1 MTPRR
6 RSPSRRPPAFV
17 ERLREHGV
25 EPLSQGEVILSTWE
39 PNETAVL
46 EAIRDLGLEHQVIFN
61 KGAVMVLPPG
71 VNKAT
76 GLDAALEDL
85 QLSAHNVVGIGDAE
99 NDIAFLNRCGCAVA
113 VANALPSIKERA
125 DVVTEGARGQGVV
138 EIAERLLAN
147 DLADVPTPCRLRIDL
162 SEAEADAHWPGRG
175 AAVLIAGT
183 SGSGK
188 STLVQAMLERL
199 TERDYQFCIIDPEG
213 DYEQL
218 ANAFTVGSQDQ
229 PPAMGQVMDIL
240 EDPRANLAVNLLAIK
255 LRERPNTFT
264 DLLSRLLQLRLRR
277 GRPHWI
283 IVDEA
288 HHMVSPA
295 VAAHASELPKQLDG
309 LVFVTVHADQ
319 LAPAA
324 LEKVKLV
331 MAVGEA
337 QDETISIFRPPEL
350 AVRSPSSLTGAG
362 TAADHDRLERRN
374 RRRLRVLAR
383 PVPKGERRRHI
394 RKYAEGQ
401 LGEDKSFYFR
411 GPDNRLKLRAQNL
424 SMFMQLADGVDDATW
439 LHHLRQGDY
448 SRWFREA
455 VKDQD
460 LARQVAEAEAVAG
473 LGRLG
478 QPRAHLHRDRAP
490 LHGSRRRLSPP
501 PPLAP
506 AIGHGPDAAA
516 VPWSCCHP
524 CRLAVTSRRNST
536 TVVEG
541 GGHEFGSQ
549 RRARH
554 RGLGLRRGALV
565 RDDAGPAGRRRD
577 PL

>member
-1 MTPRR
+1 MYYQAVAFDYDGTLAKDGHVDEATIGALRR
-6 RSPSRRPPAFV
+6 LKESGRRLILVSGRERADLLRVFPELDLFDRLVLENGAVLCGPGDATAALAEPPPAVFV

-25 EPLSQGEVILSTWE
+25 DPLSVGDVIVSTWE

-71 VNKAT
+71 INKAS
-76 GLDAALEDL
+76 GLQAALEDL
-85 QLSAHNVVGIGDAE
+85 QLSPHNVVGIGDAE
-99 NDIAFLNRCGCAVA
+99 NDIAFLNRCGCAIA
-113 VANALPSIKERA
+113 VANALPSLKERA

-138 EIAERLLAN
+138 EAAERLRAN
-147 DLADVPTPCRLRIDL
+147 DLADVPTPCRHRIDL
-162 SEAEADAHWPGRG
+162 SGPEADAHWPGRG

-188 STLVQAMLERL
+188 STLVQAILERL
-199 TERDYQFCIIDPEG
+199 SERDYQFCIIDPEG
-213 DYEQL
+213 DYDQL
-218 ANAFTVGSQDQ
+218 ANAFTVGSQEQ
-229 PPAMGQVMDIL
+229 PPAPAQVMDIL
-240 EDPRANLAVNLLAIK
+240 EDPAANIAVNLLALP
-255 LRERPNTFT
+255 LRERPDCFT

-283 IVDEA
+283 VVDEA
-288 HHMVSPA
+288 HHMVSPS
-295 VAAHASELPKQLDG
+295 VAAHASELPKQLDS

-337 QDETISIFRPPEL
+337 QDQTIATFARQAKLPVPKLPAGGGTPQTMTVWNVDAPEAREL
-350 AVRSPSSLTGAG
+350 P
-362 TAADHDRLERRN
+362 
-374 RRRLRVLAR
+374 R

-411 GPDNRLKLRAQNL
+411 GPDERLNLRAQNL
-424 SMFMQLADGVDDATW
+424 SMFMQLAVGVDDATW

-455 VKDQD
+455 IKDQE
-460 LARQVAEAEAVAG
+460 LAHEVAEAESAF
-473 LGRLG
+473 
-478 QPRAHLHRDRAP
+478 
-490 LHGSRRRLSPP
+490 GSDPSASRTRIFAEIERRYT
-501 PPLAP
+501 AP
-506 AIGHGPDAAA
+506 A
-516 VPWSCCHP
+516 
-524 CRLAVTSRRNST
+524 
-536 TVVEG
+536 
-541 GGHEFGSQ
+541 
-549 RRARH
+549 
-554 RGLGLRRGALV
+554 
-565 RDDAGPAGRRRD
+565 AG
-577 PL
+577 

>member
-1 MTPRR
+1 MYYQAVAFDYDGTLAKDGRVDEATVDALRR
-6 RSPSRRPPAFV
+6 LKDSGRRLIMVSGREHADLLRVFPEVDLFDRLVLENGALLCGPGDAMAPLAEPPPPVFV

-25 EPLSQGEVILSTWE
+25 DPLSQGEVIVSTWE

-46 EAIRDLGLEHQVIFN
+46 DAIRDLGLEHQVIFN

-71 VNKAT
+71 VNKAS
-76 GLDAALEDL
+76 GLGAALEDL

-99 NDIAFLNRCGCAVA
+99 NDVAFLHRCGCAVA

-147 DLADVPTPCRLRIDL
+147 DLADVPTPCRHRIEL
-162 SEAEADAHWPGRG
+162 SEPEADAHWPGRG

-213 DYEQL
+213 DYDQL
-218 ANAFTVGSQDQ
+218 AHAFTVGSQDQ
-229 PPAMGQVMDIL
+229 PPAMSQVMDIL
-240 EDPRANLAVNLLAIK
+240 EDPRANIAVNLLAIP
-255 LRERPNTFT
+255 LRERPDCFT

-277 GRPHWI
+277 GRPHWVV
-283 IVDEA
+283 VDEA

-337 QDETISIFRPPEL
+337 QDETVATFARQSGHPVPRLP
-350 AVRSPSSLTGAG
+350 AGASTPQTMMVWNVE
-362 TAADHDRLERRN
+362 TAEA
-374 RRRLRVLAR
+374 RVLAR

-411 GPDNRLKLRAQNL
+411 GPEDRLKLRAQNL
-424 SMFMQLADGVDDATW
+424 SVFMQLAEGVDDETW

-455 VKDQD
+455 IKDQD
-460 LARQVAEAEAVAG
+460 LAREVAEAEAAF
-473 LGRLG
+473 
-478 QPRAHLHRDRAP
+478 
-490 LHGSRRRLSPP
+490 GSDASASRERIFTEIERRYT
-501 PPLAP
+501 AP
-506 AIGHGPDAAA
+506 A
-516 VPWSCCHP
+516 
-524 CRLAVTSRRNST
+524 
-536 TVVEG
+536 
-541 GGHEFGSQ
+541 
-549 RRARH
+549 
-554 RGLGLRRGALV
+554 
-565 RDDAGPAGRRRD
+565 AG
-577 PL
+577 